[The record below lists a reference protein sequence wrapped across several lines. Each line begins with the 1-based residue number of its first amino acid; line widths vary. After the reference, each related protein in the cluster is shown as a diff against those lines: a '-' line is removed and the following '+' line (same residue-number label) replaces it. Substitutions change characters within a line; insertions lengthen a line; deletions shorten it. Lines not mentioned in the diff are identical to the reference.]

1 MLEESQ
7 DQQFDN
13 SLNNRVD
20 LAEPNAQQEEQQ
32 ENEL

>member
-20 LAEPNAQQEEQQ
+20 LVEPNAQQEEQQ